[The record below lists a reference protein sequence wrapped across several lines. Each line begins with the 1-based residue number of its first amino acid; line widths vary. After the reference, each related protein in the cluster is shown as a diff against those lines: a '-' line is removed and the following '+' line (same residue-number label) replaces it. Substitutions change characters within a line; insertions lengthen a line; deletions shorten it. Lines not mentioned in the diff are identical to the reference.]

1 MKLIF
6 KLLPIQFKIWLYKVL
21 HRDIASCGEYEDTEL
36 AHVDPYEVELL
47 KSVGGAGQVNPK
59 TKLKGYFGGGGSG
72 SSTPAETQTTFSR
85 EAPEIEARKLALYDA
100 SAQLTQTP
108 VNIPAFQAAAPTALE
123 QQAYRDAAMTGTGT
137 TATEQGI
144 AAALGART
152 TAMQAPDVSGFLNPY
167 NQFVTD
173 EINRQAAMQRNA
185 IGASAVRSGAF
196 GGGREG
202 IQLAELQGR
211 TQQAIGAAAQQNY
224 GQALQAAQNQQAA
237 QVAAQQQAASQLG
250 AFGQQQQSM
259 QSQDI
264 QRMLQAGQSQRAA
277 GQQALDAARQTQ
289 LARAYEPYQRLEFQK
304 GIMTALPTAASQVTS
319 TTAPG
324 TNPLAQ
330 AAGTGLAAYA
340 AFNPIAKGMSGTA

>member
-21 HRDIASCGEYEDTEL
+21 HKDIASCGEYEDTEL
-36 AHVDPYEVELL
+36 AHVNPYEIELL

-59 TKLKGYFGGGGSG
+59 TKLKGYFGGGGS
-72 SSTPAETQTTFSR
+72 SAPASEVQTTYSR

-100 SAQLTQTP
+100 SAELTQTP

-137 TATEQGI
+137 TATNQGI
-144 AAALGART
+144 ASALGAQT

-185 IGASAVRSGAF
+185 IGAQAVGSGAF

-224 GQALQAAQNQQAA
+224 GQALQAAQNQQAT

-250 AFGQQQQSM
+250 AFGQQQQNM
-259 QSQDI
+259 QGQDI

-277 GQQALDAARQTQ
+277 GQQALDAQRQTQ

>member
-21 HRDIASCGEYEDTEL
+21 HKDIASCGEYEDTEL
-36 AHVDPYEVELL
+36 AHVNPYEIELL

-59 TKLKGYFGGGGSG
+59 TKLKGYFGGGGST
-72 SSTPAETQTTFSR
+72 STPSETQTTFSR

-100 SAQLTQTP
+100 SAQLTQRP

-137 TATEQGI
+137 TATNQGI
-144 AAALGART
+144 ASALGAQT

-185 IGASAVRSGAF
+185 IGAQAVGSGAF

-224 GQALQAAQNQQAA
+224 GQALQAAQNQQAT

-250 AFGQQQQSM
+250 AFGQQQQNM
-259 QSQDI
+259 QGQDI

-277 GQQALDAARQTQ
+277 GQQALDAARQTE

-340 AFNPIAKGMSGTA
+340 AFNPIAKGMSGKV